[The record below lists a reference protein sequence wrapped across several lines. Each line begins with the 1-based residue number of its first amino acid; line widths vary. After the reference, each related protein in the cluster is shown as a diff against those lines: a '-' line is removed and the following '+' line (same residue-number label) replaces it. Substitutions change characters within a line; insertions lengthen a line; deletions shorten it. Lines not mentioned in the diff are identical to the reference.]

1 MSMTTTQGRLDPQG
15 MIRTVEKRVAR
26 ETDPRKIQ
34 MLQTLLAHMR
44 AESAKD
50 IDALLATVA
59 DAVHYHTWAPGG
71 ETQSPEGP
79 AEVRA
84 FYTNKAEEGFL
95 DFQYDIERL
104 LVDENVIVTE
114 GVMVSHVPSRSLGAF
129 GFPDTGGLVA
139 LSMRMTIF
147 WPFDD
152 EGLLLG
158 EDSYSHVLGLAPVE
172 AE

>member
-1 MSMTTTQGRLDPQG
+1 MTTTLGRLDPHG

-26 ETDPRKIQ
+26 EADPRKIQ

-84 FYTNKAEEGFL
+84 FYTKKAEEGFL

-104 LVDENVIVTE
+104 LVDEDVIVTE
-114 GVMVSHVPSRSLGAF
+114 GVMVRPRTGPLARSLRISRHRRPCRSVHAH
-129 GFPDTGGLVA
+129 DH
-139 LSMRMTIF
+139 
-147 WPFDD
+147 
-152 EGLLLG
+152 LLA
-158 EDSYSHVLGLAPVE
+158 VRR
-172 AE
+172 

>member
-1 MSMTTTQGRLDPQG
+1 MSTTTTQERLDPQG
-15 MIRTVEKRVAR
+15 MVRTVEKRIAG

-59 DAVHYHTWAPGG
+59 DSVHYHTWAPGG
-71 ETQSPEGP
+71 EAQSPEGP

-84 FYTNKAEEGFL
+84 FYTKKAEEGFL

-104 LVDENVIVTE
+104 VIDDDVIVTE
-114 GVMVSHVPSRSLGAF
+114 GVMVSHVPARSLGAF

-139 LSMRMTIF
+139 LTMRMTIF
-147 WPFDD
+147 WPFDSD
-152 EGLLLG
+152 GLLLG
-158 EDSYSHVLGLAPVE
+158 EDSYSHVLGLVPIE
-172 AE
+172 QE